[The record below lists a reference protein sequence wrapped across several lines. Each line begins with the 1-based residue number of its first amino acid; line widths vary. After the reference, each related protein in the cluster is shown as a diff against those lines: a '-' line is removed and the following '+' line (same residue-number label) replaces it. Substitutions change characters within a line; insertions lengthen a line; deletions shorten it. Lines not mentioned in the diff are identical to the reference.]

1 MSQSP
6 LAPPPQTGQP
16 IDSWLYLLWRRLT
29 QTGQI
34 LWDSIT
40 PGTSADV
47 AAVVTDE
54 TGSPGSLVFSGNPT
68 LQGVTVDGVAYVG
81 DSTTPAGLPISGALF
96 SSNEASGTI
105 ACVRRSSD
113 TAGVAASIS
122 FIKSKGTAASPA
134 AITSGHNL
142 GAYNFYGFDGTNYSR
157 AGQLLVQSE
166 GTVSTGIVQGKL
178 YFLTTDSAG
187 VLREGFAVDSAQV
200 ATIGGTSTAP
210 ALKVTPV
217 ASQARWIEVTGATS
231 SGNPTLTPSGGN
243 LAIAGTAEVSGN
255 LVFTGTAN
263 RITGDF
269 STATI
274 ANRVMIQSSVTNGN
288 TTLSMIPN
296 GTAVASQFI
305 VYNNSDPTDAG
316 KCVFYIDSTVA
327 IVSSDRQ
334 SASGTYVPLTFRA
347 GGPEQARIATDGTFT
362 AGGLSTAPALKVTP
376 VASQARW
383 IEVTGATSSGNP
395 TLGVSGGI
403 FAISASVA
411 ITGVVSTS
419 GYNVATLPGGKGG
432 QPAHG
437 TDALAPAYGVAVAG
451 AGAVTIPVFYNGA
464 AWICA

>member
-1 MSQSP
+1 MSQNP

-16 IDSWLYLLWRRLT
+16 IDGWLYLLWRRLT
-29 QTGQI
+29 ATGQM
-34 LWDSIT
+34 LLSSIV

-68 LQGVTVDGVAYVG
+68 L
-81 DSTTPAGLPISGALF
+81 AG
-96 SSNEASGTI
+96 
-105 ACVRRSSD
+105 
-113 TAGVAASIS
+113 
-122 FIKSKGTAASPA
+122 
-134 AITSGHNL
+134 IT
-142 GAYNFYGFDGTNYSR
+142 D
-157 AGQLLVQSE
+157 
-166 GTVSTGIVQGKL
+166 
-178 YFLTTDSAG
+178 
-187 VLREGFAVDSAQV
+187 
-200 ATIGGTSTAP
+200 
-210 ALKVTPV
+210 
-217 ASQARWIEVTGATS
+217 
-231 SGNPTLTPSGGN
+231 
-243 LAIAGTAEVSGN
+243 SGN
-255 LVFTGTAN
+255 LVFTGTGN

-334 SASGTYVPLTFRA
+334 SAIGTYVPLTFRA
-347 GGPEQARIATDGTFT
+347 GGPEQARIAIDGTFT
-362 AGGLSTAPALKVTP
+362 AGGVNTAPALKVTP

-419 GYNVATLPGGKGG
+419 GYTVATLPAGTVG
-432 QPAHG
+432 QRAYV

>member
-29 QTGQI
+29 ATGQM
-34 LWDSIT
+34 LWSSIV
-40 PGTSADV
+40 PGSSADV

-54 TGSPGSLVFSGNPT
+54 TGTAGSLVFSGNPT
-68 LQGVTVDGVAYVG
+68 L
-81 DSTTPAGLPISGALF
+81 AG
-96 SSNEASGTI
+96 
-105 ACVRRSSD
+105 
-113 TAGVAASIS
+113 
-122 FIKSKGTAASPA
+122 
-134 AITSGHNL
+134 ITN
-142 GAYNFYGFDGTNYSR
+142 
-157 AGQLLVQSE
+157 
-166 GTVSTGIVQGKL
+166 
-178 YFLTTDSAG
+178 
-187 VLREGFAVDSAQV
+187 
-200 ATIGGTSTAP
+200 
-210 ALKVTPV
+210 
-217 ASQARWIEVTGATS
+217 
-231 SGNPTLTPSGGN
+231 
-243 LAIAGTAEVSGN
+243 SGN

-274 ANRVMIQSSVTNGN
+274 ANRVMFQSSVTNGN

-296 GTAVASQFI
+296 GASTTSQFI

-316 KCVFYIDSTVA
+316 KCVFYIDAATA
-327 IVSSDRQ
+327 IVSADRQ

-362 AGGLSTAPALKVTP
+362 AGGVNTAPALKVTP

-383 IEVTGATSSGNP
+383 IEVTGATSSANP

-403 FAISASVA
+403 LAISASVA

-419 GYNVATLPGGKGG
+419 GYTVATLPVGAVG
-432 QPAHG
+432 QRAYV

-451 AGAVTIPVFYNGA
+451 GGAVTIPVFYNGA